1 VLRWEIGRSWLAS
14 AKIARKAGHI
24 STAYSA
30 LLQAKHHQT
39 PYAFVQAAKLVRA
52 KGENERAL
60 RDLEHSL
67 VLAEQSEDIID
78 LTDDVAMDD
87 DAKRMLKAKVGMQR
101 HLISPAESGLGPL
114 AMLSLDD

>member
-1 VLRWEIGRSWLAS
+1 M
-14 AKIARKAGHI
+14 

-52 KGENERAL
+52 TGENDRAL

-67 VLAEQSEDIID
+67 VLAEESEGVID
-78 LTDDVAMDD
+78 LTEEATVDEDT
-87 DAKRMLKAKVGMQR
+87 KKLLKAKVSMIVIA
-101 HLISPAESGLGPL
+101 L
-114 AMLSLDD
+114 